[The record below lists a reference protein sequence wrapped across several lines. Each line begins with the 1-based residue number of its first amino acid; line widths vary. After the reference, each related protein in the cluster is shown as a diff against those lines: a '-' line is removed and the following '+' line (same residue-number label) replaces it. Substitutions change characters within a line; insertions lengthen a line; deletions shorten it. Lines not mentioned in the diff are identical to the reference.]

1 MQHKLA
7 PLNSR
12 QYLILT
18 LEIMARSVGPSLPYV
33 LTNIRKSR
41 ARMLEKHGERLMPED
56 QDELPLALRAAV
68 QDRLDAAAEEKAK
81 LSRYVPEDVEV
92 VHSQRVHG
100 NRYVKNLKAGGVL
113 SKNRQHLV
121 VKN

>member
-1 MQHKLA
+1 
-7 PLNSR
+7 
-12 QYLILT
+12 
-18 LEIMARSVGPSLPYV
+18 
-33 LTNIRKSR
+33 
-41 ARMLEKHGERLMPED
+41 MLEKHGERLMPED
-56 QDELPLALRAAV
+56 ADELPLALRAAV
-68 QDRLDAAAEEKAK
+68 QDKIDEAARDKAK